1 MLDKLVKKIVTD
13 GVEALVVYPDWPR
26 RRFYKRLQELADG
39 VMYWPAGVSFFE
51 LKDQKVRP
59 TKWGVWVAYLKR
71 RVDSC
76 EGDERW
82 SSRSKKRWLR
92 RIKLRNSTRSVDP
105 ADTIW
110 PVDG

>member
-1 MLDKLVKKIVTD
+1 VQSPWSILDKLVKKIVID

-59 TKWGVWVAYLKR
+59 TKWGVWVAYLKT
-71 RVDSC
+71 C
-76 EGDERW
+76 GQ
-82 SSRSKKRWLR
+82 LR
-92 RIKLRNSTRSVDP
+92 RR
-105 ADTIW
+105 
-110 PVDG
+110 